1 MTAKFKNSLKP
12 WEELTFTDDYMFKLV
27 LRKHP
32 KLCQRLLETI
42 LQLRIEKIVFL
53 EAEQTIEPKYDS
65 HGIRLDIYLTDEQ
78 NTIYNVEMQ
87 VRPYTDLLLAKRMR
101 YYQSTIDIDDLK
113 PGESYDKLPKTFI
126 IFLCPFDFMDG
137 KRCFYI
143 FRTYCQQDKDLL
155 FPDEATKIIISSTGS
170 ITNDTPR
177 ALIPLL
183 DYMNGKAAKTDLI
196 QDIDSAINTEK
207 TIETERR
214 KYMTYEMKMREFRQ
228 EGYNA
233 GFEAGQSAG
242 FESGLETG
250 ESKERIQSAR
260 DFIARGLITFED
272 IKTTGRYSPEELA
285 AIRQ

>member
-87 VRPYTDLLLAKRMR
+87 VRPYTDLLLTKRMR

-113 PGESYDKLPKTFI
+113 PGDSYDKLPKTFI

-233 GFEAGQSAG
+233 GFEAGQSVG
-242 FESGLETG
+242 FETGVETG

>member
-113 PGESYDKLPKTFI
+113 PGDSYDKLPKTFI
-126 IFLCPFDFMDG
+126 IFLCPFDFMAG

-183 DYMNGKAAKTDLI
+183 DYMNGKTAKTDLI
-196 QDIDSAINTEK
+196 QDIDSAISTEK

-228 EGYNA
+228 EGYDA

-250 ESKERIQSAR
+250 ESRERIQSAR